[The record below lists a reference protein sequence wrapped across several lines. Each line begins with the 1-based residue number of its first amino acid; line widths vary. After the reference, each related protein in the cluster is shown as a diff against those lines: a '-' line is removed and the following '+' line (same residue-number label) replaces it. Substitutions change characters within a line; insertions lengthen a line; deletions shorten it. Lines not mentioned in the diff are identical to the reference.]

1 MTADEFLEAGSLPV
15 GHQVT
20 DPHGKTQTLV
30 GSTREEFP
38 NGIPVF
44 NFQVTDYH
52 TYFVAASPDNPIMLV
67 HNANCD
73 EVVDLFRAPSGSR
86 PQSQILDELQNGF
99 NSANYP
105 GNGPYFATDKSIAE
119 AFQGHYGNG
128 LQQIRIPKAKYDE
141 LVAQGVIQPDGYYSS
156 GSVHVPANLLDA
168 FNEALKQ
175 GPANVL
181 H

>member
-1 MTADEFLEAGSLPV
+1 M
-15 GHQVT
+15 
-20 DPHGKTQTLV
+20 
-30 GSTREEFP
+30 
-38 NGIPVF
+38 
-44 NFQVTDYH
+44 TDYH

-73 EVVDLFRAPSGSR
+73 EVVDLFKAPSGSR